1 MATCNTHKHTTDARA
16 TSSRRKV
23 DEQLGRKKEATSQ
36 RNERKISEKLIKVL
50 ATRKRHQLPVA
61 VGSEVWQRQQQQQQY
76 KQQQH
81 QRRQQ
86 HETTQQQ
93 QQQHQPKSGE
103 GEMRLRLQKMR
114 HNRGKVKYD
123 YSAWLLV

>member
-1 MATCNTHKHTTDARA
+1 MATCNTHTHA

-23 DEQLGRKKEATSQ
+23 DEQLEKRQ

-61 VGSEVWQRQQQQQQY
+61 VASEVWQQQQQQS
-76 KQQQH
+76 
-81 QRRQQ
+81 
-86 HETTQQQ
+86 QQQ
-93 QQQHQPKSGE
+93 QQQPKSGE

-114 HNRGKVKYD
+114 HITEPKLNMITALGF
-123 YSAWLLV
+123 